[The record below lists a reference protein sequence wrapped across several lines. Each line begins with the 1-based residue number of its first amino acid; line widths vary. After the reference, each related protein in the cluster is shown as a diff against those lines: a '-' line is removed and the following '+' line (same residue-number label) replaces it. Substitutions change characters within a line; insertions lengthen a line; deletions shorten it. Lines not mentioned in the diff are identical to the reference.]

1 MNGQQGAS
9 AEFWRGFWTG
19 AGVLA
24 AIVVVGLATRL
35 VRLLWPG

>member
-1 MNGQQGAS
+1 MANGNGAK

-24 AIVVVGLATRL
+24 AIVAVGLVARVL
-35 VRLLWPG
+35 KL